1 MEGILGMPVVEAAGE
16 VVARPATAPTTKETA
31 TTHQCPRNMLGRSRC
46 MGASRNPPTARA
58 TSPTRASSN
67 LTTRASTAATARHRA
82 SRKAMAMGRAA
93 TPPTPTL
100 TTPLVV
106 VGALTTATTA
116 NSTTVVVEAGVEGTA
131 MAPAGH
137 PTTQAHMGVM
147 AQVLEAAL
155 HTKANKEAT
164 HHSQTTAPLGPARA
178 TAAPP
183 APTSPHRVATVGT
196 QNTA

>member
-1 MEGILGMPVVEAAGE
+1 MPVVEAAGE
-16 VVARPATAPTTKETA
+16 VVAHPATAPTTKETA
-31 TTHQCPRNMLGRSRC
+31 TTHQYPRSMLGRSRC
-46 MGASRNPPTARA
+46 MGASRKPPTARA

-100 TTPLVV
+100 TTPQVV

-116 NSTTVVVEAGVEGTA
+116 NSTTVGVEAGVEATA

-137 PTTQAHMGVM
+137 RPTTQAHMEAM
-147 AQVLEAAL
+147 AQAPEAAL

-164 HHSQTTAPLGPARA
+164 HHSQTTAHLGPARA
-178 TAAPP
+178 TVVLP

-196 QNTA
+196 QSTA

>member
-1 MEGILGMPVVEAAGE
+1 MPVVEAAGA

-67 LTTRASTAATARHRA
+67 PTTRASTAATARRRA
-82 SRKAMAMGRAA
+82 SRKATAMGRAA
-93 TPPTPTL
+93 TPTLTP

-106 VGALTTATTA
+106 VGAPTTATTA
-116 NSTTVVVEAGVEGTA
+116 NSTTVVVEAAVAGTA
-131 MAPAGH
+131 MAPVGH
-137 PTTQAHMGVM
+137 PTTQAHMGVT
-147 AQVLEAAL
+147 AEVLGAAL

-164 HHSQTTAPLGPARA
+164 HHSRTTAPLGPART
-178 TAAPP
+178 TAALP
-183 APTSPHRVATVGT
+183 APTSPHKVATVGT
-196 QNTA
+196 QSTA